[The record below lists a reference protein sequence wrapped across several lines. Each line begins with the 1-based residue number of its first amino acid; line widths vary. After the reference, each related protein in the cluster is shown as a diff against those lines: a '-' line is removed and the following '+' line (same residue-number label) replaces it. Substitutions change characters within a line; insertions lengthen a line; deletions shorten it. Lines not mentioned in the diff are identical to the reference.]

1 MHINTFHWGKET
13 LAAIS
18 IGIISTLIMSKSASR
33 SRRAKLSAAS
43 NPTLMIQSHTPSIET
58 SIVSSKTVFTEKEL
72 EALESTWGSPPLGQ
86 FLKDRHGFTHYVV
99 DECADDTKSKGMIV
113 LAHGL
118 GTSLKA
124 YDDAVVEF
132 NKAGYTV
139 LRYDFYNHGYS
150 KYHVPGKDKWI
161 SYSIDVFI
169 DQVEDLILHVSK
181 DSKTDVICY
190 IGHST
195 GGLVGPAANLRWS
208 LEGSRRSMIPNL
220 VLLAPALYAKKPF
233 IAKIADAIPGVLTG
247 LMRRVSPARS
257 MVYNAYLE
265 AGEIAFGHDDEG
277 KTIHANEEHMKNIQD
292 YKLFG
297 KTKGVQEHPF
307 IASGLLGINCHTLRG
322 DLLPKHRQMFVEAIK
337 VMNGKC
343 KILHLWG
350 NRDKTVPIKENVDE
364 IRGWEKENE
373 LFTLKI
379 LPDLGHELLF
389 EDCRKCALE
398 AISFLEHN

>member
-1 MHINTFHWGKET
+1 MYHNTFHLGKEALT
-13 LAAIS
+13 AIS
-18 IGIISTLIMSKSASR
+18 IGIISTLIMVKSKSRQASV
-33 SRRAKLSAAS
+33 AAS
-43 NPTLMIQSHTPSIET
+43 NLAHHLVKSHAPTIET
-58 SIVSSKTVFTEKEL
+58 SIVSSNMVFTEDEL
-72 EALESTWGSPPLGQ
+72 EALQSTWGSAPLGQ

-99 DECADDTKSKGMIV
+99 DECSAGTKSKGVVV

-118 GTSLKA
+118 GTSLRA
-124 YDDAVVEF
+124 YDDAVDEF

-150 KYHVPGKDKWI
+150 KYHVSGKDKWI

-169 DQVEDLILHVSK
+169 DQVEDLILHVCN
-181 DSKTDVICY
+181 DSTKNVVCY

-195 GGLVGPAANLRWS
+195 GGLIGPAANLRWS

-247 LMRRVSPARS
+247 LMRHMSPARS
-257 MVYNAYLE
+257 IIYNAYLE

-297 KTKGVQEHPF
+297 KTKGVREHPF

-322 DLLPKHRQMFVEAIK
+322 DILPKHRKMFVESFKAMK
-337 VMNGKC
+337 GTS

-350 NRDKTVPIKENVDE
+350 NRDKTVPFKEHVDE
-364 IRGWEKENE
+364 VRAWEKEHD
-373 LFTLKI
+373 LLTLKI

-389 EDCRKCALE
+389 EDCRKCAIE
-398 AISFLEHN
+398 AISFLDHN